1 MSQRDRGG
9 QGRKALFAVCGPV
22 WRVLRASGR
31 LPLRCCR
38 GPLCPAIRGG
48 VAVSCSVFK
57 VLISTGRRLTPPV
70 PMGRPMSAR
79 PGGGGW
85 TCTSGGGMP
94 SALRA
99 LVFFLLRW
107 FVSIAASYGN
117 VYGLPAVRAMTVKP
131 ELTIGTDAFNLKHH
145 TFSFLPS

>member
-1 MSQRDRGG
+1 MS
-9 QGRKALFAVCGPV
+9 
-22 WRVLRASGR
+22 
-31 LPLRCCR
+31 
-38 GPLCPAIRGG
+38 IRGRAARPCLPFTAPCGALSGQVG
-48 VAVSCSVFK
+48 VYPSATAEARRGQRQGAVWLFP
-57 VLISTGRRLTPPV
+57 VLFSKCLYETGRRLTPPV

-131 ELTIGTDAFNLKHH
+131 ELTIGTDAFNFKHH